1 MIVVFHQYNKV
12 TEIERDGKNINILST
27 NIPSTLFKIA
37 NDYPDDLIIWCN
49 TNLKASL
56 NFLKLESIF
65 HHHKIMASYSL
76 TKNAFLSQ
84 GIGYVEG
91 TPFININKKVS
102 YPTWQ
107 MSSSVGGIHAS
118 ALLPFRNEIKISNN
132 FDYFLNSLAKLAM
145 PLGLLC
151 YSEPALLKDIAGE
164 LDKDKQSLYVLFRF
178 IKQHYKLSW
187 VFLLFL
193 NFFIYERKVTIL
205 PLVFSLFYRRRRV
218 NNNLLDLVEVQSVK
232 KILENGTID
241 VIIPTI
247 GRKKYLYDVLK
258 DLSVQSHLP
267 KNVIIVE
274 QNPSL
279 DSTSELDYITNE
291 NWPFVIKHTFTHQ
304 AGACNARNLALNEVV
319 SEWVF
324 LNDDDN
330 RFGPNLI
337 EDTLRNCVKYGSR
350 VSNNFYPK
358 IGEKKQNNNVYQV
371 PFFGSGNSFITSNLL
386 EKARFRMGFEFGY
399 GEDSDF
405 GMQLRNLGADVLFFP
420 DPEISHLSAPIG
432 GFRTKPVLAWQNDVI
447 QPKPSPTIML
457 YNQLHKTPEQ
467 IKGYKTTLFF
477 KFYKVQKVK
486 NPIKYLNNFRKQWK
500 QSLFWANEL
509 KNK

>member
-1 MIVVFHQYNKV
+1 
-12 TEIERDGKNINILST
+12 
-27 NIPSTLFKIA
+27 
-37 NDYPDDLIIWCN
+37 
-49 TNLKASL
+49 
-56 NFLKLESIF
+56 
-65 HHHKIMASYSL
+65 MASYSL
-76 TKNAFLSQ
+76 AKNSFLSQ

-91 TPFININKKVS
+91 TPFININKTVS

-118 ALLPFRNEIKISNN
+118 ALLPFRNEIKISEN

-145 PLGLLC
+145 PAGLLC
-151 YSEPALLKDIAGE
+151 YSEPTLLKNISDEIGQ
-164 LDKDKQSLYVLFRF
+164 DKQSLYVLFRF
-178 IKQHYKLSW
+178 VKQHYKLSW

-193 NFFIYERKVTIL
+193 NFFMYERKVTIL
-205 PLVFSLFYRRRRV
+205 PLVFSLFYRRRGIK
-218 NNNLLDLVEVQSVK
+218 NNLLDTVEVQSVK
-232 KILENGTID
+232 KILESGTID

-258 DLSVQSHLP
+258 DLSLQSHLP

-279 DSTSELDYITNE
+279 ESTSELDFITNE

-304 AGACNARNLALNEVV
+304 AGACNARNLALKEVV

-330 RFGPNLI
+330 RFRSNLI
-337 EDTLRNCVKYGSR
+337 EETLRNCVKFGSR
-350 VSNNFYPK
+350 VSCNFYPK
-358 IGEKKQNNNVYQV
+358 NGEKKVNHNVNQV
-371 PFFGSGNSFITSNLL
+371 PFFGSGNSFITSDLL
-386 EKARFRMGFEFGY
+386 EKAHFRMGFEFGY

-405 GMQLRNLGADVLFFP
+405 GMQLRNLGADVLYFP
-420 DPEISHLSAPIG
+420 DPEITHLSAPIG
-432 GFRTKPVLAWQNDVI
+432 GFRTKPVLAWQNDAI

-477 KFYKVQKVK
+477 KFYKVQKIK
-486 NPIKYLNNFRKQWK
+486 NPIRYWDNFQKQWK
-500 QSLFWANEL
+500 QSLFWSNEL